1 MLPEKPMKLDAKAVT
16 GLKLPDGKSDV
27 IHFDSALP
35 GFGFRV
41 RASGNEVRKSWVV
54 QYRRAGGTRRMLL
67 GSAEVLTAEQ
77 ARAAA
82 RTILATVALGHDPQ
96 AEKAARRS
104 ADKFTL
110 AAMIED
116 YLASKEP
123 SVRAR
128 TFAEVQRYLR
138 GPYFK
143 PLHGMPVDNI
153 ARRDVAI
160 RLSAIMNENGAV
172 SAANARSALSALFV
186 WALANGLAQAN
197 PIVGTARPKTPPAR
211 DRILTD
217 RELAAV
223 WKAAGDDAFGLVLKL
238 LMLLG
243 QRRTEVGG
251 MAWSEIDLQHGTWT
265 IPARRA
271 KNHRAHTLPL
281 SSFALHIVMGVPRVV
296 GRDTLFGDRADSGL
310 TGWARPKAAL
320 DARLGDSVMPWT
332 LHDLRRTLATRLC
345 DLGTAPHVVE
355 QILNHQS
362 GHRAG
367 IVGVYNKSVYTNE
380 VRAALALWSDH
391 VRSLVEGGE
400 HKIVALP
407 QRAS

>member
-1 MLPEKPMKLDAKAVT
+1 MRLDAKTVT
-16 GLKLPDGKSDV
+16 GLRLPDGKADV

-35 GFGFRV
+35 GFGFRL

-67 GSAEVLTAEQ
+67 GSAEVLSAEQ

-82 RTILATVALGHDPQ
+82 KKALAAIALGGDPQ

-116 YLASKEP
+116 YLASKES

-128 TFAEVQRYLR
+128 TFTEVQRYLR

-143 PLHGMPVDNI
+143 HLHGMPVDTI
-153 ARRDVAI
+153 GLRDVAA
-160 RLSAIMNENGAV
+160 RLLVIGRESGAV
-172 SAANARSALSALFV
+172 AAANARSALNALYV
-186 WALANGLAQAN
+186 WALANGLTQTN
-197 PIVGTARPKTPPAR
+197 PVVGTARPKTPPAR
-211 DRILTD
+211 DRVLTD
-217 RELAAV
+217 PELVEV
-223 WKAAGDDAFGLVLKL
+223 WKAGGNDAFGRVVKL

-251 MAWSEIDLQHGTWT
+251 MAWSELDLEQGTWI
-265 IPARRA
+265 IPARRS

-281 SSFALHIVMGVPRVV
+281 SSLALRIIKSVPRVV

-320 DARLGDSVMPWT
+320 DARLGDKVKPWR
-332 LHDLRRTLATRLC
+332 LHDLRRSCATRMA
-345 DLGTAPHVVE
+345 DLGVQPHIIE
-355 QILNHQS
+355 QLLNHHS
-362 GHRAG
+362 GHKAGPAG
-367 IVGVYNKSVYTNE
+367 IYNRSSYERE
-380 VRAALALWSDH
+380 VKAALALWSDH
-391 VRSLVEGGE
+391 VRTLVEGGE
-400 HKIVALP
+400 RKVVP
-407 QRAS
+407 MQRSAS

>member
-1 MLPEKPMKLDAKAVT
+1 
-16 GLKLPDGKSDV
+16 
-27 IHFDSALP
+27 
-35 GFGFRV
+35 
-41 RASGNEVRKSWVV
+41 
-54 QYRRAGGTRRMLL
+54 
-67 GSAEVLTAEQ
+67 LTAEQ

-82 RTILATVALGHDPQ
+82 KKTLAGIALGQDPQ

-116 YLASKEP
+116 YLATKQS

-143 PLHGMPVDNI
+143 PLHGMPVDTI
-153 ARRDVAI
+153 GLRDVAA
-160 RLSAIMNENGAV
+160 RLLVITREKGAV
-172 SAANARSALSALFV
+172 TAGNSRSALSALFV

-197 PIVGTARPKTPPAR
+197 PVVGTARPKTPPAR
-211 DRILTD
+211 DRTLTD
-217 RELAAV
+217 RELAAI
-223 WKAAGDDAFGLVLKL
+223 WKAAGDDAFGRVLKL

-251 MAWSEIDLQHGTWT
+251 IAWSELDLERGTWT
-265 IPARRA
+265 IPAQRT

-281 SSFALHIVMGVPRVV
+281 PSLALHIITSVPRVV
-296 GRDTLFGDRADSGL
+296 DRDTLFGDRADSGL

-367 IVGVYNKSVYTNE
+367 IVGVYNRSSYEREVKS
-380 VRAALALWSDH
+380 ALALWSDH
-391 VRSLVEGGE
+391 VHSLVEGDARKVVPM
-400 HKIVALP
+400 HQV
-407 QRAS
+407 R

>member
-1 MLPEKPMKLDAKAVT
+1 MRLDAKTVT
-16 GLKLPDGKSDV
+16 GLKLPDDKADV

-35 GFGFRV
+35 GFGFRL
-41 RASGNEVRKSWVV
+41 RASGKEVRKSWVV

-82 RTILATVALGHDPQ
+82 KKTLAAVALGQDPQ

-116 YLASKEP
+116 YLATKQS

-143 PLHGMPVDNI
+143 PLHGMPVDTI
-153 ARRDVAI
+153 TRRDVAA
-160 RLSAIMNENGAV
+160 RLLVITRESGAV
-172 SAANARSALSALFV
+172 SAGNARSALSALFV

-197 PIVGTARPKTPPAR
+197 PVVGTARPKTPLAR
-211 DRILTD
+211 DRILSD
-217 RELAAV
+217 RELAAI
-223 WKAAGDDAFGLVLKL
+223 WKAAGDDAFGRVLKL

-251 MAWSEIDLQHGTWT
+251 MAWSELDLERGIWT
-265 IPARRA
+265 IPAQRT

-281 SSFALHIVMGVPRVV
+281 PSLALHIVTGVPRVV

-320 DARLGDSVMPWT
+320 DARLGDKVKPWT
-332 LHDLRRTLATRLC
+332 LHDLRRSCATRMA
-345 DLGTAPHVVE
+345 DLGVQPHIIE
-355 QILNHQS
+355 QLLNHHS
-362 GHRAG
+362 GHKAGPAG
-367 IVGVYNKSVYTNE
+367 IYNRSSYERE
-380 VRAALALWSDH
+380 VKAALALWSDH
-391 VRSLVEGGE
+391 VRTLVEGGE
-400 HKIVALP
+400 RKVVP
-407 QRAS
+407 MRQVP

>member
-1 MLPEKPMKLDAKAVT
+1 MRLDAKTVT
-16 GLKLPDGKSDV
+16 GLRLAHGKADV

-35 GFGFRV
+35 GFGFRL
-41 RASGNEVRKSWVV
+41 RASGNEVRRSWVV

-82 RTILATVALGHDPQ
+82 KKTLSAIALGQDPQ

-104 ADKFTL
+104 ANKFTL

-116 YLASKEP
+116 YLASKES

-128 TFAEVQRYLR
+128 TFTEVRRYLR

-143 PLHGMPVDNI
+143 PLHGMPVDTI
-153 ARRDVAI
+153 TRRDVAA
-160 RLSAIMNENGAV
+160 RLLVITRESGAV
-172 SAANARSALSALFV
+172 TAGNARSALSALFV
-186 WALANGLAQAN
+186 WAIANGLAQAN
-197 PIVGTARPKTPPAR
+197 PVVGTARPKTPPAR
-211 DRILTD
+211 DRTLTD
-217 RELAAV
+217 RELAAI
-223 WKAAGDDAFGLVLKL
+223 WKAAGDDAFGRVLKL

-251 MAWSEIDLQHGTWT
+251 IAWSELDLERGTWT
-265 IPARRA
+265 IPAQRT

-281 SSFALHIVMGVPRVV
+281 PSLALHIITGVPRVV
-296 GRDTLFGDRADSGL
+296 DRDTLFGDRADSGI

-355 QILNHQS
+355 QILNHRS

-367 IVGVYNKSVYTNE
+367 IVGVYNRSSYERE
-380 VRAALALWSDH
+380 VRAALLLWSDH
-391 VRSLVEGGE
+391 ISSLVHSER
-400 HKIVALP
+400 KIMPIRQVP
-407 QRAS
+407 

>member
-1 MLPEKPMKLDAKAVT
+1 MRLDAKTVT
-16 GLKLPDGKSDV
+16 GLRLPDGKADV

-35 GFGFRV
+35 GFGFRL
-41 RASGNEVRKSWVV
+41 RASGNEVRRSWVV

-82 RTILATVALGHDPQ
+82 KKTLSAIALGQDPQ

-104 ADKFTL
+104 ANKFTL

-116 YLASKEP
+116 YLASKES

-128 TFAEVQRYLR
+128 TFTEVQRYLR

-143 PLHGMPVDNI
+143 PLHGMPVDTI
-153 ARRDVAI
+153 TRRDVAA
-160 RLSAIMNENGAV
+160 RLLVITRESGAV
-172 SAANARSALSALFV
+172 TAGNARSALSALFV
-186 WALANGLAQAN
+186 WAIANGLAQAN
-197 PIVGTARPKTPPAR
+197 PVVGTARPKTPPAR

-223 WKAAGDDAFGLVLKL
+223 WKAAGDDAFGRVLKL

-251 MAWSEIDLQHGTWT
+251 MAWSELDLERGIWT
-265 IPARRA
+265 IPAQRT

-281 SSFALHIVMGVPRVV
+281 PSLALRIVTGVPRVV

-367 IVGVYNKSVYTNE
+367 IVGVYNRSSYERE
-380 VRAALALWSDH
+380 VRTALALWADH
-391 VRSLVEGGE
+391 VRTLLEGAE
-400 HKIVALP
+400 RKIVPL
-407 QRAS
+407 QRVP

>member
-1 MLPEKPMKLDAKAVT
+1 MKLDAKTVT
-16 GLKLPDGKSDV
+16 GLKLPDGKADV

-35 GFGFRV
+35 GFGYRL
-41 RASGNEVRKSWVV
+41 RTSGNQIRKSWVV
-54 QYRRAGGTRRMLL
+54 QYRRAGATRRMLL

-82 RTILATVALGHDPQ
+82 KKTLGAIALGQDPQ

-110 AAMIED
+110 IAMIED
-116 YLASKEP
+116 YLSSKES

-138 GPYFK
+138 GAYFK
-143 PLHGMPVDNI
+143 PLHGMPVDTLT
-153 ARRDVAI
+153 RRDVAT
-160 RLSAIMNENGAV
+160 RLLTITHENGGV
-172 SAANARSALSALFV
+172 TAANARSALSALFV

-197 PIVGTARPKTPPAR
+197 PVVGTARPKTPPAR

-217 RELAAV
+217 RELAAI
-223 WKAAGDDAFGLVLKL
+223 WKAAGDDAFGRIVKL

-251 MAWSEIDLQHGTWT
+251 MAWSELDLENGTWT
-265 IPARRA
+265 IPGHRS
-271 KNHRAHTLPL
+271 KNHRAHTLPI
-281 SSFALHIVMGVPRVV
+281 SPTALHIIRGVPRGV

-320 DARLGDSVMPWT
+320 DARLGDKVKPWT

-367 IVGVYNKSVYTNE
+367 IAGIYNRSSYERE
-380 VRAALALWSDH
+380 VKAALALWSDH
-391 VRSLVEGGE
+391 VRTLVEGGE
-400 HKIVALP
+400 RKVVPIRQVP
-407 QRAS
+407 

>member
-1 MLPEKPMKLDAKAVT
+1 MLPEEPMKLDAKAVT

-41 RASGNEVRKSWVV
+41 RASSNEVRKSWVV

-82 RTILATVALGHDPQ
+82 RKILATVALGHDPQ

-217 RELAAV
+217 HELAAI
-223 WKAAGDDAFGLVLKL
+223 WKAAGDDAFGLGLKL

-265 IPARRA
+265 IPAHRA

-281 SSFALHIVMGVPRVV
+281 SSFALHIVTGVPRVV

-367 IVGVYNKSVYTNE
+367 IVGVYNRSSYERE
-380 VRAALALWSDH
+380 VKAALALWSDH
-391 VRSLVEGGE
+391 ISSVVGGE
-400 HKIVALP
+400 RKIVP
-407 QRAS
+407 MQRQVR

>member
-1 MLPEKPMKLDAKAVT
+1 MRLDAKTVT
-16 GLKLPDGKSDV
+16 GLKLPDDKADV

-35 GFGFRV
+35 GFGFRL
-41 RASGNEVRKSWVV
+41 RASGKEVRKSWVV

-82 RTILATVALGHDPQ
+82 KKTLAAIALGQDPQ

-116 YLASKEP
+116 YLATKQS

-143 PLHGMPVDNI
+143 PLHGMPVDTI
-153 ARRDVAI
+153 TRRDVAA
-160 RLSAIMNENGAV
+160 RLLVITRESGAV
-172 SAANARSALSALFV
+172 SAGNARSALSALFV

-197 PIVGTARPKTPPAR
+197 PVVGTARPKTPLAR
-211 DRILTD
+211 DRILSD
-217 RELAAV
+217 RELAAI
-223 WKAAGDDAFGLVLKL
+223 WKAAGDDAFGRVLKL

-251 MAWSEIDLQHGTWT
+251 MAWSELDLERGIWT
-265 IPARRA
+265 IPAQRT

-281 SSFALHIVMGVPRVV
+281 PSLALHIVTGVPRVV

-320 DARLGDSVMPWT
+320 DARLGDKVKPWT
-332 LHDLRRTLATRLC
+332 LHDLRRSCATRMA
-345 DLGTAPHVVE
+345 DLGVQPHIIE
-355 QILNHQS
+355 QLLNHHS
-362 GHRAG
+362 GHKAGPAG
-367 IVGVYNKSVYTNE
+367 IYNRSSYERE
-380 VRAALALWSDH
+380 VKAALALWSDH
-391 VRSLVEGGE
+391 VRTLVEGGE
-400 HKIVALP
+400 RKVVP
-407 QRAS
+407 MRQVP

>member
-1 MLPEKPMKLDAKAVT
+1 MRLDAKTVA
-16 GLKLPDGKSDV
+16 GLKLPDGKADV
-27 IHFDSALP
+27 IHFDGALP
-35 GFGFRV
+35 GFGFRL
-41 RASGNEVRKSWVV
+41 RARGKEVRKSWVV

-82 RTILATVALGHDPQ
+82 KKTLAGIALGQDPQ

-104 ADKFTL
+104 ADRFTL
-110 AAMIED
+110 AAMTED
-116 YLASKEP
+116 YLASKES

-143 PLHGMPVDNI
+143 PLHGMPVDTI
-153 ARRDVAI
+153 TRRDVAA
-160 RLSAIMNENGAV
+160 RLLVITRESGAV
-172 SAANARSALSALFV
+172 TAGNARSALSALFV

-197 PIVGTARPKTPPAR
+197 PVVGTARPKTPPAR
-211 DRILTD
+211 DRILSD
-217 RELAAV
+217 RELAAI
-223 WKAAGDDAFGLVLKL
+223 WKAAGDDAFGRVLKL
-238 LMLLG
+238 LMLMG

-251 MAWSEIDLQHGTWT
+251 IAWSELDLERGIWT
-265 IPARRA
+265 IPAQRT

-281 SSFALHIVMGVPRVV
+281 PSLVLHIITGVPRVV
-296 GRDTLFGDRADSGL
+296 DRDTLFGDRADSGL

-355 QILNHQS
+355 QILNHRS

-367 IVGVYNKSVYTNE
+367 IVGVYNRSSYERE
-380 VRAALALWSDH
+380 VSAALLLWSDH
-391 VRSLVEGGE
+391 ISSLVGSERE
-400 HKIVALP
+400 IMPMRQVP
-407 QRAS
+407 

>member
-1 MLPEKPMKLDAKAVT
+1 MRLDAKSVT
-16 GLKLPDGKSDV
+16 GLKLPNGKADV

-35 GFGFRV
+35 GFGFRL
-41 RASGNEVRKSWVV
+41 RASGNEVRKSWVL

-77 ARAAA
+77 ARASAKKTLAA
-82 RTILATVALGHDPQ
+82 IALGQDPQ

-110 AAMIED
+110 AALIED
-116 YLASKEP
+116 YLASKES

-128 TFAEVQRYLR
+128 TFIEVQRYLR
-138 GPYFK
+138 GRYFK
-143 PLHGMPVDNI
+143 PLHGVPVDTI
-153 ARRDVAI
+153 GLRDVAA
-160 RLSAIMNENGAV
+160 RLLVIARESGAV
-172 SAANARSALSALFV
+172 AAGNARSALNALYV
-186 WALANGLAQAN
+186 WALANGLVQTN
-197 PIVGTARPKTPPAR
+197 PVIGTARPKTPPAR
-211 DRILTD
+211 DRVLSD

-223 WKAAGDDAFGLVLKL
+223 WRAAGDDAFGRILKL

-243 QRRTEVGG
+243 QRRTEVGA
-251 MAWSEIDLQHGTWT
+251 MAWSELDLEHGTWT
-265 IPARRA
+265 IPAHRT

-281 SSFALHIVMGVPRVV
+281 SSLVLHIITSVPRVV

-310 TGWARPKAAL
+310 TGWARPKAGL

-367 IVGVYNKSVYTNE
+367 IVGVYNRSSYERE
-380 VRAALALWSDH
+380 VRAALALWTDH
-391 VRSLVEGGE
+391 VRTLVEGGE
-400 HKIVALP
+400 RKVVPMHRVP
-407 QRAS
+407 

>member
-1 MLPEKPMKLDAKAVT
+1 MRLDAKTVT
-16 GLKLPDGKSDV
+16 GLRLAHGKADV

-35 GFGFRV
+35 GFGFRL

-54 QYRRAGGTRRMLL
+54 QYRRSGGTRRMLL

-82 RTILATVALGHDPQ
+82 KKTLAAIALGQDPQ

-116 YLASKEP
+116 YLASKES

-143 PLHGMPVDNI
+143 PLHGLPVDTI
-153 ARRDVAI
+153 GLRDVAA
-160 RLSAIMNENGAV
+160 RLLVITRESGAV
-172 SAANARSALSALFV
+172 AAGNARSALNALYV
-186 WALANGLAQAN
+186 WALANGLVQTN
-197 PIVGTARPKTPPAR
+197 PVVGTARPKTPPAR
-211 DRILTD
+211 DRVLSD
-217 RELAAV
+217 HELAAV
-223 WKAAGDDAFGLVLKL
+223 WRATGDDAFGRVVKL

-251 MAWSEIDLQHGTWT
+251 MAWSELDLEQGTWT
-265 IPARRA
+265 IPARRS

-281 SSFALHIVMGVPRVV
+281 SSLALRIIRSVSHLV

-320 DARLGDSVMPWT
+320 DARLGDKVKPWT
-332 LHDLRRTLATRLC
+332 LHDLRRSCATHMA
-345 DLGTAPHVVE
+345 DLGVQPHIIE
-355 QILNHQS
+355 QLLNHHS
-362 GHRAG
+362 GHKAGPAG
-367 IVGVYNKSVYTNE
+367 IYNRSSYERE
-380 VRAALALWSDH
+380 VKAALALWSDH
-391 VRSLVEGGE
+391 VRTLVEGGE
-400 HKIVALP
+400 RRLAPMRQVP
-407 QRAS
+407 

>member
-1 MLPEKPMKLDAKAVT
+1 MRLDAKTVT
-16 GLKLPDGKSDV
+16 GLRLPDGKADV

-35 GFGFRV
+35 GFGFRL
-41 RASGNEVRKSWVV
+41 RASGNEVRRSWVV

-82 RTILATVALGHDPQ
+82 KKTLSAIALGQDPQ

-104 ADKFTL
+104 ANKFTL

-116 YLASKEP
+116 YLASKES

-128 TFAEVQRYLR
+128 TFTEVQRYLR

-143 PLHGMPVDNI
+143 PLHGMPVDTI
-153 ARRDVAI
+153 TRRDVAA
-160 RLSAIMNENGAV
+160 RLLVITRESGAV
-172 SAANARSALSALFV
+172 TAGNARSALSALFV
-186 WALANGLAQAN
+186 WAIANGLAQAN
-197 PIVGTARPKTPPAR
+197 PVVGTARPKTPPAR

-223 WKAAGDDAFGLVLKL
+223 WKAAGDDAFGWVLKL

-251 MAWSEIDLQHGTWT
+251 IAWSELDLERGTWT
-265 IPARRA
+265 IPAQRT

-281 SSFALHIVMGVPRVV
+281 PSLALHIITGVPRVV
-296 GRDTLFGDRADSGL
+296 DRDTLFGDRADSGI

-355 QILNHQS
+355 QILNHRS

-367 IVGVYNKSVYTNE
+367 IVGVYNRSSYERE
-380 VRAALALWSDH
+380 VRAALLLWSDH
-391 VRSLVEGGE
+391 ISSLVHSER
-400 HKIVALP
+400 KIMPIRQVP
-407 QRAS
+407 

>member
-1 MLPEKPMKLDAKAVT
+1 MM
-16 GLKLPDGKSDV
+16 
-27 IHFDSALP
+27 
-35 GFGFRV
+35 
-41 RASGNEVRKSWVV
+41 
-54 QYRRAGGTRRMLL
+54 L
-67 GSAEVLTAEQ
+67 GSAEVLSAEQ

-82 RTILATVALGHDPQ
+82 KKTLAAIALGGDPQ

-116 YLASKEP
+116 YLASKES

-143 PLHGMPVDNI
+143 PLHGLPVDTI
-153 ARRDVAI
+153 GLRDVAA
-160 RLSAIMNENGAV
+160 RLLVITRESGAV
-172 SAANARSALSALFV
+172 AAGNARSALNALYV
-186 WALANGLAQAN
+186 WALANGLVQTN
-197 PIVGTARPKTPPAR
+197 PVVGTARPKTPPAR
-211 DRILTD
+211 DRVLSD
-217 RELAAV
+217 HELAAV
-223 WKAAGDDAFGLVLKL
+223 WRATGDDAFGRVVKL

-251 MAWSEIDLQHGTWT
+251 MAWSELDLEQGSWT
-265 IPARRA
+265 IPARRS

-281 SSFALHIVMGVPRVV
+281 SSLALRIIRGVPCVV
-296 GRDTLFGDRADSGL
+296 GRDTLFGGRADTGL

-320 DARLGDSVMPWT
+320 DARLGDKVKPWT
-332 LHDLRRTLATRLC
+332 LHDLRRSSATRLC
-345 DLGTAPHVVE
+345 DLGTAPLVVE

-367 IVGVYNKSVYTNE
+367 IVGVYNRSSYERE
-380 VRAALALWSDH
+380 VRAALALWTDH
-391 VRSLVEGGE
+391 VRTLVEGGE
-400 HKIVALP
+400 RKVVPMH
-407 QRAS
+407 RAP

>member
-1 MLPEKPMKLDAKAVT
+1 MRLDAKTVT
-16 GLKLPDGKSDV
+16 GLKLPDGRSDV

-35 GFGFRV
+35 GFGFRL

-82 RTILATVALGHDPQ
+82 KKSLAAIALGQDPQ

-110 AAMIED
+110 AVMIED
-116 YLASKEP
+116 YLATKGS

-143 PLHGMPVDNI
+143 PLHGMPVDTI
-153 ARRDVAI
+153 TRRDVAA
-160 RLSAIMNENGAV
+160 RLLVMAREKGAV
-172 SAANARSALSALFV
+172 TAGNARSALSALFV

-197 PIVGTARPKTPPAR
+197 PVVGTARPKTPPAR
-211 DRILTD
+211 DRTLTD
-217 RELAAV
+217 RELGAI
-223 WKAAGDDAFGLVLKL
+223 WKAAGDDAFGQVLKL

-251 MAWSEIDLQHGTWT
+251 IAWSELDLERGTWT
-265 IPARRA
+265 IPAQRT

-281 SSFALHIVMGVPRVV
+281 PSLALHIITGVPRVV
-296 GRDTLFGDRADSGL
+296 DRDTLFGDRADSGL

-320 DARLGDSVMPWT
+320 DARLGDRVMPWT

-367 IVGVYNKSVYTNE
+367 VVGIYNRSSYANE
-380 VRAALALWSDH
+380 VRSALALWADH
-391 VRSLVEGGE
+391 VRTLVEGGE
-400 HKIVALP
+400 RKVVP
-407 QRAS
+407 MRQVP

>member
-1 MLPEKPMKLDAKAVT
+1 MRLDAKTVT
-16 GLKLPDGKSDV
+16 GLRLPDGKADV

-35 GFGFRV
+35 GFGFRM

-67 GSAEVLTAEQ
+67 GSAEVLTVEQ

-82 RTILATVALGHDPQ
+82 KKTLAAIALGEDPQ

-116 YLASKEP
+116 YLASKES

-128 TFAEVQRYLR
+128 TFTEVQRYLR

-143 PLHGMPVDNI
+143 PLHGVPVDTI
-153 ARRDVAI
+153 GLRDVAA
-160 RLSAIMNENGAV
+160 RLLVITRESGVVATG
-172 SAANARSALSALFV
+172 NARSALNALYV
-186 WALANGLAQAN
+186 WALANGLVQTN
-197 PIVGTARPKTPPAR
+197 PVVGTARPKTPPAR
-211 DRILTD
+211 DRVLSD
-217 RELAAV
+217 RELTAV
-223 WKAAGDDAFGLVLKL
+223 WRAAGDDAFGRVLKL

-251 MAWSEIDLQHGTWT
+251 MAWSELDLERGTWT
-265 IPARRA
+265 IPAQRT
-271 KNHRAHTLPL
+271 KNHRAHMLPL
-281 SSFALHIVMGVPRVV
+281 SSLALQIITSVPRVV
-296 GRDTLFGDRADSGL
+296 DRDTLFGDRADSGL

-320 DARLGDSVMPWT
+320 DARLGDGIMPWT

-367 IVGVYNKSVYTNE
+367 IVGVYNRSSYANE
-380 VRAALALWSDH
+380 VRAALEVWSDH
-391 VRSLVEGGE
+391 IRALAEGE
-400 HKIVALP
+400 RTVVLMERQVP
-407 QRAS
+407 

>member
-1 MLPEKPMKLDAKAVT
+1 
-16 GLKLPDGKSDV
+16 
-27 IHFDSALP
+27 
-35 GFGFRV
+35 V

-82 RTILATVALGHDPQ
+82 KKILATVALGHDPQ
-96 AEKAARRS
+96 AEKVARRS

-116 YLASKEP
+116 YLASKES

-143 PLHGMPVDNI
+143 SLHGMPVDNI

-186 WALANGLAQAN
+186 WALANGRAQAN
-197 PIVGTARPKTPPAR
+197 PVVGTARPKTPPAR

-217 RELAAV
+217 RELAAI
-223 WKAAGDDAFGLVLKL
+223 WKAAGDDAFGRVLKL

-265 IPARRA
+265 IPAHRA
-271 KNHRAHTLPL
+271 KNHRAHTLPV
-281 SSFALHIVMGVPRVV
+281 SSFALHIVRGVPRVV

-367 IVGVYNKSVYTNE
+367 IVGIYNRSSYERE
-380 VRAALALWSDH
+380 VKVALAAW
-391 VRSLVEGGE
+391 GE
-400 HKIVALP
+400 HIRTLLEDGERKIVPMPHRAL
-407 QRAS
+407 

>member
-1 MLPEKPMKLDAKAVT
+1 MRLDAKTVT
-16 GLKLPDGKSDV
+16 GLRLPDGKADV

-35 GFGFRV
+35 GFGFRM

-67 GSAEVLTAEQ
+67 GSAEVLTVEQ

-82 RTILATVALGHDPQ
+82 KKTLAAIALGEDPQ

-116 YLASKEP
+116 YLASKES

-128 TFAEVQRYLR
+128 TFTEVQRYLR

-143 PLHGMPVDNI
+143 PLHGVPVDTI
-153 ARRDVAI
+153 GLRDVAA
-160 RLSAIMNENGAV
+160 RLLVITRESGV
-172 SAANARSALSALFV
+172 VAAGNARSALNALYV
-186 WALANGLAQAN
+186 WALANGLVQTN
-197 PIVGTARPKTPPAR
+197 PVVGTARPKTPPAR
-211 DRILTD
+211 DRVLSD
-217 RELAAV
+217 RELTAV
-223 WKAAGDDAFGLVLKL
+223 WRAAGDDAFGRVLKL

-251 MAWSEIDLQHGTWT
+251 MAWSELDLERGTWT
-265 IPARRA
+265 IPAQRT
-271 KNHRAHTLPL
+271 KNHRAHMLPL
-281 SSFALHIVMGVPRVV
+281 SSLALQIITSVPRVV
-296 GRDTLFGDRADSGL
+296 DRDTLFGDRADSGL

-320 DARLGDSVMPWT
+320 DARLGDGIMPWT

-367 IVGVYNKSVYTNE
+367 IVGVYNRSSYANE
-380 VRAALALWSDH
+380 VRAALGVWSDH
-391 VRSLVEGGE
+391 IRALAEGGE
-400 HKIVALP
+400 RTVVLMERQVP
-407 QRAS
+407 

>member
-1 MLPEKPMKLDAKAVT
+1 MRLDAKTVT
-16 GLKLPDGKSDV
+16 GLRLADGKADV

-35 GFGFRV
+35 GFGFRL

-54 QYRRAGGTRRMLL
+54 QYRRSGGTRRMLL

-77 ARAAA
+77 ARAVAKKTLAA
-82 RTILATVALGHDPQ
+82 IALGQDPQ

-104 ADKFTL
+104 VDKFTL

-116 YLASKEP
+116 YLASKES

-143 PLHGMPVDNI
+143 PLHGLPVDTI
-153 ARRDVAI
+153 GLRDVAA
-160 RLSAIMNENGAV
+160 RLLVITRESGAV
-172 SAANARSALSALFV
+172 AAGNARSALNALYV
-186 WALANGLAQAN
+186 WALANGLVQTN
-197 PIVGTARPKTPPAR
+197 PVVGTARPKTPPAR
-211 DRILTD
+211 DRVLSD
-217 RELAAV
+217 HELAAV
-223 WKAAGDDAFGLVLKL
+223 WRATGDDAFGRVVKL

-251 MAWSEIDLQHGTWT
+251 MAWSELDLEQGTWT
-265 IPARRA
+265 IPARRS

-281 SSFALHIVMGVPRVV
+281 SSLALRIIRSVSRLV

-320 DARLGDSVMPWT
+320 DARLGDKVKPWT
-332 LHDLRRTLATRLC
+332 LHDLRRSCATHMA
-345 DLGTAPHVVE
+345 DLGVQPHIIE
-355 QILNHQS
+355 QLLNHHS
-362 GHRAG
+362 GHKAGPAG
-367 IVGVYNKSVYTNE
+367 IYNRSSYERE
-380 VRAALALWSDH
+380 VKAALALWSDH
-391 VRSLVEGGE
+391 VRTLVEGGE
-400 HKIVALP
+400 RKVVP
-407 QRAS
+407 MRQVP